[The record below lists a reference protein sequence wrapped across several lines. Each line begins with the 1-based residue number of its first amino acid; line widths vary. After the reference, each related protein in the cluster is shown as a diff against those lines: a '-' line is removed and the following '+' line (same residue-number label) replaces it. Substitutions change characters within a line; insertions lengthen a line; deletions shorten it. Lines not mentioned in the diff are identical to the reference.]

1 MQFKKIWKEKNLF
14 YKILL
19 ILGFIISITVIVLS
33 FLAILGIYNKGFN
46 LAVFLL
52 GTLMV
57 IQAIENYKI
66 NKKLTYYS
74 LIVSVFIFLIFLF
87 YFF

>member
-1 MQFKKIWKEKNLF
+1 MQLKKIWKEKNLF

-46 LAVFLL
+46 LAVFLS
-52 GTLMV
+52 GTLML

>member
-1 MQFKKIWKEKNLF
+1 MQLKKIWKEKNLF

-46 LAVFLL
+46 LAVFLS
-52 GTLMV
+52 GTLML

-66 NKKLTYYS
+66 NKKLAYYS